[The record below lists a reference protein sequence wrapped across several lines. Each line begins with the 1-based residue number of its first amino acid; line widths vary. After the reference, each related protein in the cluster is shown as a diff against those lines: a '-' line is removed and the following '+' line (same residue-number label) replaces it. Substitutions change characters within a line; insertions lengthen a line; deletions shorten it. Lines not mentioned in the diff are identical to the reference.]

1 MTTADVTFLKE
12 PLGPDGM
19 ILTARG
25 ELDVATAPALR
36 EHLRDAH
43 DRGVR
48 RMVLDLCDVTFIDSL
63 TLAAIV
69 GARTRLGDDGA
80 MAIATCHHYVLLIF
94 EAGGLDGLLD
104 VVETRDEAVALV
116 QG

>member
-1 MTTADVTFLKE
+1 MSTADVTFHEE
-12 PLGPDGM
+12 PLGPDGL

-36 EHLRDAH
+36 ERLREAH

-48 RMVLDLCDVTFIDSL
+48 RLVLDLCDVTFIDSL

-69 GARTRLGDDGA
+69 GARTRLSDDGA

-104 VVETRDEAVALV
+104 VVETRDEAVAFV
-116 QG
+116 RG

>member
-1 MTTADVTFLKE
+1 MSTADLTLHAE
-12 PLGPDGM
+12 PLGSDGLV
-19 ILTARG
+19 LTVSG

-36 EHLRDAH
+36 ERLREATDA
-43 DRGVR
+43 GVR
-48 RMVLDLCDVTFIDSL
+48 RIVLDLCGVTFIDSL

-69 GARTRLGDDGA
+69 GARTRLGDEGS

-116 QG
+116 QE

>member
-1 MTTADVTFLKE
+1 MSSADATLLEE
-12 PLGPDGM
+12 PLGSDGM

-36 EHLRDAH
+36 ERLMKAH
-43 DRGVR
+43 ERGVR
-48 RMVLDLCDVTFIDSL
+48 RLVLDLCGVTFIDSL

-69 GARTRLGDDGA
+69 GARTRLGDDGT

-104 VVETRDEAVALV
+104 VVETRGDAVALV

>member
-1 MTTADVTFLKE
+1 MTSGDLTLLEE
-12 PLGPDGM
+12 PLGPDGV

-25 ELDVATAPALR
+25 ELDVPTAPALR
-36 EHLRDAH
+36 ERLREAH

-69 GARTRLGDDGA
+69 GARTRLGDGGA